1 MNKLI
6 TILLLVNLLCNK
18 GRAQSFSINT
28 TGASADAS
36 AMLDVSSTSKGLLVP
51 RMTTAQRTAIA
62 SPATG
67 LVVYDNTINQFYYYN
82 GTAWTAMATGPNA
95 NNYWTLSGSNLYNNV
110 GTLVGVGVTAP
121 AANLDVAGNSA
132 GANALLLRSGNT
144 AASTVSNQILF
155 GFNNSSNYRH
165 AIKTRHNSAGV
176 GVGNALDFYLWQT
189 SDGAANIGT
198 KHIMTLEGTGNVG
211 IGYTNPSTTLDVNGK
226 TRTTTLQ
233 VTTGAT
239 NGYVLQSDATGNASW
254 VNANTLATTNY
265 WTLSSGNLYNNS
277 GTNVGI
283 GTTAPVNKLDVRDAG
298 FLRAS
303 FTSTAGTANIITA
316 AVSGAEAANYYS
328 TYNSGTIYKRWAY
341 GKNDDGE
348 TGSNA
353 GSDFFINRYDDNG
366 NYLDRVMNV
375 IRSNGNVAIG
385 GNFNPLKRLHVS
397 GGTRTDSLQI
407 TIGAFNGYV
416 LQSDASGN
424 ASWVNANTLAIT
436 ETDPQVASATANY
449 IPKWNGTSLVD
460 GMVYDN
466 GSSVGIA
473 TASPTSTLGV
483 NGSLSV
489 AVTVTAASLSL
500 TSNHYCAIY
509 TGGTGSTFTL
519 PAANTCAG
527 RIYCLINHGT
537 DVLTTSAYRT
547 GNATTATTVAADAS
561 IKIISDGTEW
571 RLIQ

>member
-6 TILLLVNLLCNK
+6 TILLFVNLLCAK
-18 GRAQSFSINT
+18 AFAQSFSINT

-36 AMLDVSSTSKGLLVP
+36 AMLDVSSTNKGMLVP

-67 LVVYDNTINQFYYYN
+67 LVVYDNTLNQFYYYN
-82 GTAWTAMATGPNA
+82 GTAWAAMATGPNA
-95 NNYWTLSGSNLYNNV
+95 NNYWTLSGGNLYNNV
-110 GTLVGVGVTAP
+110 GTLVGVGITSP
-121 AANLDVAGNSA
+121 AANLDVAGNFS
-132 GANALLLRSGNT
+132 GSNALLLRSGNT
-144 AASTVSNQILF
+144 GTGTVSNQILF
-155 GFNNSSNYRH
+155 GFNNTANYRH
-165 AIKTRHNSAGV
+165 AIKTRHNSAGA
-176 GVGNALDFYLWQT
+176 VGNALDFYLWQT
-189 SDGAANIGT
+189 TDGLGSIGT

-211 IGYTNPSTTLDVNGK
+211 IGYTNPSTALDVNGK
-226 TRTTTLQ
+226 TRTTTFQ
-233 VTTGAT
+233 ITTGAT

-265 WTLSSGNLYNNS
+265 WTLSGGNLYNNS

-283 GTTAPVNKLDVRDAG
+283 GTTTPSSKLDVRNAG
-298 FLRAS
+298 FLQAA
-303 FTSTAGTANIITA
+303 FTSTVGAANIVTA
-316 AVSGAEAANYYS
+316 GVSGAEAANYYS
-328 TYNSGTIYKRWAY
+328 TYSSGTIYKRWAY

-375 IRSNGNVAIG
+375 KRSNGNVAIG

-416 LQSDASGN
+416 LQSDAAGN
-424 ASWVNANTLAIT
+424 ASWVNANTLAIN
-436 ETDPQVASATANY
+436 ETDPKIAATSANY
-449 IPKWNGTSLVD
+449 IPKWSGTNLID

-466 GSSVGIA
+466 GSSVGIGTA
-473 TASPTSTLGV
+473 TPTSTLGV

-489 AVTVTAASLSL
+489 AVTVTAASLTLSG
-500 TSNHYCAIY
+500 SHYCMIY
-509 TGGTGSTFTL
+509 TGGTGNTFTL
-519 PAANTCAG
+519 PAANTCTG
-527 RIYCLINHGT
+527 RIYSIINHGT
-537 DVLTTSAYRT
+537 DVLATSVYRT
-547 GNATTATTVAADAS
+547 GNAATATTVAQDAG
-561 IKIISDGTEW
+561 IKIISDGAEW
-571 RLIQ
+571 RLMQ

>member
-1 MNKLI
+1 MHKLI
-6 TILLLVNLLCNK
+6 TILLLVNLLGAK
-18 GRAQSFSINT
+18 VVAQSFSINT

-36 AMLDVSSTSKGLLVP
+36 SILDVSSTNKGMLVP

-67 LVVYDNTINQFYYYN
+67 LVVYDNSLNQFYFYN

-95 NNYWTLSGSNLYNNV
+95 NNYWTLSGGNLYNNV
-110 GTLVGVGVTAP
+110 GTLVGVGVTTP
-121 AANLDVAGNSA
+121 AANLDVTGNAA

-144 AASTVSNQILF
+144 SFSTASNQILF
-155 GFNNSSNYRH
+155 GFGNTSNYRH
-165 AIKTRHNSAGV
+165 AIKTRHNSGGA

-189 SDGAANIGT
+189 SDGAGTIGT

-211 IGYTNPSTTLDVNGK
+211 IGNTNPATTLDVNGK
-226 TRTTTLQ
+226 TKTVTFQ
-233 VTTGAT
+233 ITTGAT
-239 NGYVLQSDATGNASW
+239 NGYVLQSDAAGNASW
-254 VNANTLATTNY
+254 VNANTLGTTNY
-265 WTLSSGNLYNNS
+265 WTLSGGNLYNNS
-277 GTNVGI
+277 GSNVGI
-283 GTTAPVNKLDVRDAG
+283 GTTTPTNKLDVRDVG

-303 FTSTAGTANIITA
+303 FTSTGGTANIITA

-348 TGSNA
+348 TGGNA

-375 IRSNGNVAIG
+375 KRSNGYMAIG
-385 GNFNPLKRLHVS
+385 GNFNPLEQLHIK
-397 GGTRTDSLQI
+397 GGVLADSLQI
-407 TIGAFNGYV
+407 TIGASNGYV
-416 LQSDASGN
+416 LKSDASGN
-424 ASWVNANTLAIT
+424 ASWVNPTTLSIT
-436 ETDPQVASATANY
+436 ETDPKVASATANY
-449 IPKWNGTSLVD
+449 LPKWNGSSLVD

-466 GSSVGIA
+466 GSSVGIGTA
-473 TASPTSTLGV
+473 TPTSTLAV

-489 AVTVTAASLSL
+489 AVTVTATSLSL
-500 TSNHYCAIY
+500 GSTHYCVIY
-509 TGGTGSTFTL
+509 TGGTGNSFAL
-519 PAANTCAG
+519 PAANTCTG
-527 RIYCLINHGT
+527 RIYCIINHGT

-547 GNATTATTVAADAS
+547 GNATTATTVALDAS

-571 RLIQ
+571 RLMQ